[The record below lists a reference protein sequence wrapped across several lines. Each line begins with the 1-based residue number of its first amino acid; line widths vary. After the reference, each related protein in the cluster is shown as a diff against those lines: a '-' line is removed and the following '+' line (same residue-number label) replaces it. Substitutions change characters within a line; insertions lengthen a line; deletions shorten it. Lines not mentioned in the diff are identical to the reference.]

1 MANKYPE
8 LFTPMQI
15 GSVTIQNRFVLEP
28 MEGTN
33 IIDWL
38 KMCKF
43 NDGVEDYY
51 LERAEAGIGLMIPGM
66 VLLRSMIQDKWLDE
80 HPEVFEQVG
89 PLMDKIHARGSKV
102 FFQLGCGWGR
112 AFTMVGFM
120 KKMYDNPV
128 LKNAGKKMINF
139 DAMLAAPDGNMPNR
153 WFPEVP
159 SREMTK
165 EEIRRFV
172 EAYAN
177 VALLCKNAGV
187 DGVEVHAVHEGY
199 LLDQFTTK
207 YSNHRTD
214 EYGGSF
220 ENRYRFA
227 VEVVQAIKAKCGQD
241 YPVSIRYSVTS
252 KVRDFGKGIVPGD
265 TTSVE
270 IGRDLEEGIKAAKYL
285 QDAGYDML
293 NADNGNYDA
302 WYWAHPP
309 VYMPLNCNL
318 AESEAIKEVVDI
330 PVICAGRM
338 EPDVAN
344 EAIKNGKLDGVGV
357 ARQFL
362 TDPQYT
368 VKLRE
373 GREDDI
379 LPCIACHNAC
389 LPVYHYDGVGAEIQ
403 IQDMQT
409 QGHCAVNPRTFDE
422 KKYTPSLH
430 PVKQKKHIAVIG
442 AGIGGMAFAVQ
453 ATLRGHS
460 VEIYE
465 KTGEAG
471 GVFIAA
477 AAPEFKEKDKD
488 LIAWYR
494 RQLEQL
500 SIPVHY
506 NCEVTDLSSLKA
518 DEVVIATGAKPRK
531 LNLPGFENAIE
542 AIDYLRDRK
551 PVGET
556 VAVIGGGLTGCEI
569 AYDLVRKGKS
579 PFIVEMLDDI
589 LKTPGLCMANSSC
602 MRDLLEFHKVPVY
615 TSAALQEVKD
625 GSVLVKVDGVVK
637 ELPCDSVVVSCG
649 YIPGTPLVDLSKE
662 TVSARVGDLLPEKVA
677 PTVEGALKSIETS
690 KACKSVMKIAGAN
703 KPTTLKTDKHI
714 HLLGDVAGVG
724 NLKSAIWSAYVLAYK
739 L

>member
-1 MANKYPE
+1 MAMKNEYSE

-15 GSVTIQNRFVLEP
+15 GTVTIQNRFVLEP

-80 HPEVFEQVG
+80 HPEVFEPVA

-120 KKMYDNPV
+120 KKMYDNPL

-139 DAMLAAPDGNMPNR
+139 DAMLAAPDGNLPNR

-159 SREMTK
+159 SREMTRD
-165 EEIRRFV
+165 EIHRFV
-172 EAYAN
+172 DAYAN
-177 VALLCKNAGV
+177 VALLCKRAGV

-227 VEVVQAIKAKCGQD
+227 VEVVQAIKAKCGED

-252 KVRDFGKGIVPGD
+252 KVRDFGKGIVPED
-265 TTSVE
+265 HTSVE
-270 IGRDLEEGIKAAKYL
+270 IGRDLKEGLRAAKYL

-293 NADNGNYDA
+293 NADNGNYDS

-318 AESEAIKEVVDI
+318 EESMAIKEVVDI
-330 PVICAGRM
+330 PVVCAGRM
-338 EPDVAN
+338 EPAVAN
-344 EAIKNGKLDGVGV
+344 EAIRSGKLDGIGV

-362 TDPQYT
+362 TDPEYT
-368 VKLRE
+368 KKLRE
-373 GREDDI
+373 GREEDI

-389 LPVYHYDGVGAEIQ
+389 LPVFHFDGVGAEIQ
-403 IQDMQT
+403 VQDMMT
-409 QGHCAVNPRTFDE
+409 QGHCALNPRTFEE

-430 PVKQKKHIAVIG
+430 PVRKRKKIAVVG
-442 AGIGGMAFAVQ
+442 AGVGGMTFAIQ
-453 ATLRGHS
+453 ATKRGHD

-465 KTGEAG
+465 KTGEVG

-477 AAPEFKEKDKD
+477 AAPSFKEKDKE
-488 LIAWYR
+488 LLEWYR
-494 RQLEQL
+494 RQLDL
-500 SIPVHY
+500 LHIPVHFHR
-506 NCEVTDLSSLKA
+506 EVTDLDSLNA
-518 DEVVIATGAKPRK
+518 DEVVIATGAAPRT
-531 LNLPGFENAIE
+531 LPLPGFDKAIE
-542 AIDYLRDRK
+542 AIDYLRDRED
-551 PVGET
+551 VGET

-569 AYDLVRKGKS
+569 AYDLVLKGKK
-579 PFIVEMLDDI
+579 PFLVEMMDDI

-602 MRDLLEFHKVPVY
+602 MRDLLEYHNVPVY
-615 TSAALQEVKD
+615 TEAALQEVTESSVKVNIG
-625 GSVLVKVDGVVK
+625 GSVS
-637 ELPCDSVVVSCG
+637 ELACDSVVVSCG
-649 YIPGTPLVDLSKE
+649 YTPGTALADTARKPLLPVWEKPLE
-662 TVSARVGDLLPEKVA
+662 TVKR
-677 PTVEGALKSIETS
+677 T
-690 KACKSVMKIAGAN
+690 KAYKSVSKIAGAY
-703 KPTTLKTDKHI
+703 KPTTLKSDKHV

-724 NLKSAIWSAYVLAYK
+724 NLKSAIWAAYDLAYK